1 LNVEKGKER
10 GKERE
15 RAGQRMATD
24 NGYRDLNVKDAK
36 QKLC

>member
-1 LNVEKGKER
+1 MWRKGRKE
-10 GKERE
+10 GERE
-15 RAGQRMATD
+15 KAGQRMATD